1 MSPER
6 WEQITEIYA
15 RALELGSNERI
26 EFLEKA
32 CAQDEALRRE
42 VESLLAADAEA
53 GDFIAEP
60 IVKNALPFAA
70 PESAPSLIGK
80 KLGHYQIISRLG
92 TGGMGEVYLAKDT
105 RLNRPVAL
113 KTLPISLAADAN
125 YLHRFQIEAEAAAT
139 LNHPNV
145 ATVYSVEEIENQP
158 VITMEY
164 VKGQTLDRLIPAG
177 GLDVKT
183 FLEWFIPVTDALAHA
198 HEKGVVHRDI
208 KPGNIMIT
216 ADGAPKVLDFGL
228 AQIERETV
236 SDHVSTL
243 KMTQPGQ
250 IIGTPSYMSPEQAE
264 GKEIDARTDIFSLG
278 VVMYEAVA
286 GQRPFVGDS
295 YASIVSNLLKTDPPP
310 ISEIKPETPY
320 LLARLINRCLN
331 KQRRHRFQS
340 MREIRVLLEEI
351 QAAVLAG
358 VSMDSFA
365 KRLLPKQP
373 ERRWRARHFAMLAF
387 FVAAASIFA
396 FYYFRSD
403 ASPPIRFENMTLR
416 KFAQTNNVSFV
427 QIMPDG
433 KSIVYF
439 TLDEDSTR
447 SLWIQ
452 RIEDK
457 SALRLLSKELRQF
470 WGGIGIAPDG
480 SQIFYILADENAR
493 YGTLYRISSLGG
505 TPRKL
510 VENANDVGSVSADG
524 QRILFARHGER
535 IQILSANTADGG
547 DERLIHTG
555 KTNEFFRD
563 PQFSAD
569 GKSIFFSKRVI
580 NSGKTSWSLVEIPAE
595 GGAERTILTTN
606 SERIGELAVL
616 KNGKGVLI
624 NKSDDASKLQQ
635 LFYVSLPDGKQ
646 QRITNDLNTYHGIG
660 VSADG
665 NTIVATQNST
675 AKDIW
680 IAGKDGENLRQLTA
694 ESNVYTNAVFT
705 PDGRIV
711 YDALDNNRPDI
722 WIMNADG
729 GNRQQLTPGGA
740 FNLEPQ
746 VSPDG
751 RFIVFTSDRT
761 GENKIWRMNID
772 GSNPVLLTNVAGGAF
787 APVISPDS
795 QTVWFQWSRDNKQVS
810 AKVPLAGGEVSEQQP
825 SFGDNLWAI
834 SPDGKQLA
842 SVFFDTADNQFKVRV
857 RPLDAEEPSKVFDIA
872 ATHLLK
878 WTADGKNLLYRS
890 LEPNPAMLSIVW
902 LQPLSGGAPKQFLSV
917 KPDRVF
923 NLSQSA
929 DGKQTLIIRTKI
941 STSAVMLTVN
951 KSN

>member
-15 RALELGSNERI
+15 NALELGSLERI

-32 CAQDEALRRE
+32 CAHDEDLRRE
-42 VESLLAADAEA
+42 VESLLAADAAA

-60 IVKNALPFAA
+60 IVKNAVSFAA

-80 KLGHYQIISRLG
+80 KLGHYEIISRLG
-92 TGGMGEVYLAKDT
+92 TGGMGEVYLARDS

-113 KTLPISLAADAN
+113 KTLPFSLAADAN
-125 YLHRFQIEAEAAAT
+125 YLQRFQIEAEAAAT

-145 ATVYSVEEIENQP
+145 ATVYSVEELERQP

-164 VKGQTLDRLIPAG
+164 VEGQTLDKLIPAG

-183 FLEWFIPVTDALAHA
+183 FLEWFVPVADALAHA

-278 VVMYEAVA
+278 VVMYEAIV
-286 GQRPFVGDS
+286 GRRPFIGDN
-295 YASIVSNLLKTDPPP
+295 YAAIVSSVLKTEPPP

-320 LLARLINRCLN
+320 LLERLINRCLN

-351 QAAVLAG
+351 QAAVEAG

-365 KRLLPKQP
+365 KRLLSKQP
-373 ERRWRARHFAMLAF
+373 ERRWRAWHFAILAF
-387 FVAAASIFA
+387 FVAAASVFA

-403 ASPPIRFENMTLR
+403 AAPPIRFENMTLR
-416 KFAQTNNVSFV
+416 KFAQTSNVSFV

-447 SLWIQ
+447 SLWIR

-470 WGGIGIAPDG
+470 WGGIGVAPDG

-505 TPRKL
+505 APRKL
-510 VENANDVGSVSADG
+510 IENANDVGSVSADG
-524 QRILFARHGER
+524 QRILFARHGE
-535 IQILSANTADGG
+535 ITQILSANAADGG
-547 DERLIHTG
+547 DERLIHAG
-555 KTNEFFRD
+555 QTNEFFRD

-569 GKSIFFSKRVI
+569 GASVFFSKRVI
-580 NSGKTSWSLVEIPAE
+580 SGGKTSWSLVEIPAAA
-595 GGAERTILTTN
+595 GAERTILTTN
-606 SERIGELAVL
+606 GERIGELAVL

-665 NTIVATQNST
+665 DKIVATQNST

-680 IAGKDGENLRQLTA
+680 VAGKDAENLRQLTTEA
-694 ESNVYTNAVFT
+694 NVYTNAVFT

-729 GNRQQLTPGGA
+729 GDRQQLTPGGA

-761 GENKIWRMNID
+761 GENKIWRMNLD
-772 GSNPVLLTNVAGGAF
+772 GSNPVQLTNVAGGAF

-795 QTVWFQWSRDNKQVS
+795 QTVWFQWNRNNKQVL
-810 AKVPLAGGEVSEQQP
+810 AKVPLAGGEVTEQQP
-825 SFGDNLWAI
+825 SFGDNLWAL

-842 SVFFDTADNQFKVRV
+842 SVFFDAADNQFKVRV
-857 RPLDAEEPSKVFDIA
+857 RPLDAEQPSKIFNIA
-872 ATHLLK
+872 ATNLLK

-890 LEPNPAMLSIVW
+890 LEPNPEMLSTVW
-902 LQPLSGGAPKQFLSV
+902 LQSLTGGAPRQFLSV

-929 DGKQTLIIRTKI
+929 DGKQTLIVRTKI
-941 STSAVMLTVN
+941 STGVVMLSVN